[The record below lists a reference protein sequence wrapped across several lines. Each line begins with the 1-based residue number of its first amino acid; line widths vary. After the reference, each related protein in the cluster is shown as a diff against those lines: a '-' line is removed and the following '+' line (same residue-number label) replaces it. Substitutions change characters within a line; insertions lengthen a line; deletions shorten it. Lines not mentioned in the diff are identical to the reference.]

1 MKKLGISLLPFI
13 LLLMSTMTS
22 QAQNKK
28 LTIEDIF
35 SKRVYRS
42 ERFGPAYWVDNG
54 AGYTTVELSSGG
66 KGLEIVR
73 YDTKTGVKS
82 ILVSETDLTPAG
94 KIQALI
100 PEEYEWSPA
109 KDMLLITTNT
119 KRVWRQNTRGDNW
132 ILEIKTKKLHKLG
145 ESLLESSL
153 MFTKFSPDQTKVA
166 YVSRQNLYVEE
177 IATGKIT
184 QLTFDGGDNI
194 INGTFDWVYEEE
206 LDCRDG
212 FRWSPDSRK
221 IAYWQL
227 DTKGI
232 DNYYIINNTDSL
244 YPSVKAIPYPKAGCT
259 NSAARIGVVQATGGE
274 TMWMKIEG
282 DPRNNYLARMD
293 FAVSSDQ
300 IAVQQLNRLQNTNNV
315 ILCDVNTG
323 SAVTIFTDTDKAWVD
338 VCDDMTWLGNGK
350 YFTFI
355 SERGGWKQLY
365 KISRDGKT
373 IINLTP
379 GNYDIIQLISTN
391 EKAGYLY
398 FTASPDDPTT
408 AYLFRTKMDG
418 KGKLERLSPADLTG
432 HHSYNISPDCRYAI
446 HTFSNAST
454 PNTIDMVSLP
464 DHKQIRMLQEN
475 SELKAKYAQLDIN
488 PTEFFTI
495 ETANGVTLW
504 CSMIKPAGFDP
515 SKKYP
520 VLFHVYGEP
529 ASSTVQNRFSGG
541 DLWHQFLAQQGYIII
556 SVDNR
561 GTPMVRGREWRK
573 CIYKKIGVIAS
584 EDQANAA
591 LALMKKFSFI
601 DPERIGIWGWSGGG
615 AMTLNCMFRY
625 PDIYRTG
632 IAVAA
637 VSDEKFYDSIYEER
651 YMGLPQTN
659 EQEYREASAVTYA
672 GNLKGNLFIIH
683 GSGDDN
689 VHFQNFEVLVNE
701 LVKNNKMFTMM
712 EYPNRTHGIFEGQNT
727 SLHLYETMF
736 RYLQQNLPAGAR

>member
-1 MKKLGISLLPFI
+1 MKKSGISLLSFI
-13 LLLMSTMTS
+13 LLLLSTMTS

-54 AGYTTVELSSGG
+54 AGYTTVELSSTG
-66 KGLEIVR
+66 KGVEIVR
-73 YDTKTGVKS
+73 YDTKTGEKS

-94 KIQALI
+94 RTQALI
-100 PEEYEWSPA
+100 PEEYEWSPV

-132 ILEIKTKKLHKLG
+132 ILDIKTKKLHKLG
-145 ESLLESSL
+145 ESLPESSL

-232 DNYYIINNTDSL
+232 NNYYIINNTDSL

-259 NSAARIGVVQATGGE
+259 NSAARIGVVQASGGE
-274 TMWMKIEG
+274 TVWMKIEG

-293 FAVSSDQ
+293 FAVSPDQ

-323 SAVTIFTDTDKAWVD
+323 NAVTIFTDADNAWVD
-338 VCDDMTWLGNGK
+338 VCDDMAWLGNGK

-379 GNYDIIQLISTN
+379 GNYDIIQLISIN
-391 EKAGYLY
+391 EKAGYIY
-398 FTASPDDPTT
+398 FTASPDDPTA

-418 KGKLERLSPADLTG
+418 KGKLEKLSPADMTG
-432 HHSYNISPDCRYAI
+432 HHSYDISPDCRYAI

-464 DHKQIRMLQEN
+464 DHKQIRMLQNN

-504 CSMIKPAGFDP
+504 CSMIKPSGFDP

-591 LALMKKFSFI
+591 MALMKKFSFI
-601 DPERIGIWGWSGGG
+601 DPERVGIWGWSGGG

-625 PDIYRTG
+625 PDIYKTG

-651 YMGLPQTN
+651 YMGLPQSN
-659 EQEYREASAVTYA
+659 ENEYREASALTYA

-736 RYLQQNLPAGAR
+736 RYLKQNLPAGAR

>member
-1 MKKLGISLLPFI
+1 MKKSGISLLSFI
-13 LLLMSTMTS
+13 LLLVSAITL
-22 QAQNKK
+22 QAQDKK

-42 ERFGPAYWVDNG
+42 ERFGPAFWVDNG
-54 AGYTTVELSSGG
+54 AGYTTVEPSSPG
-66 KGLEIVR
+66 KGMEIVR
-73 YDTKTGVKS
+73 YDTKTGEKS

-94 KIQALI
+94 KTQALF

-132 ILEIKTKKLHKLG
+132 ILDIKTKRLHKLG
-145 ESLLESSL
+145 ESLPESSL
-153 MFTKFSPDQTKVA
+153 MFTKFSPDETKVA
-166 YVSRQNLYVEE
+166 YVSRQNLYVEDV
-177 IATGKIT
+177 ATGKIT

-232 DNYYIINNTDSL
+232 NSYYLINNTDSL
-244 YPSVKAIPYPKAGCT
+244 YPSVKSIPYPKAGCT
-259 NSAARIGVVQATGGE
+259 NSAARIGVVQVTGGE
-274 TMWMKIEG
+274 TVWMKIEG
-282 DPRNNYLARMD
+282 DPRDNYLARMD

-323 SAVTIFTDTDKAWVD
+323 SAVTVFTDTDKAWVD

-365 KISRDGKT
+365 KVSRDGKT

-379 GNYDIIQLISTN
+379 GKYDIIQLISTN
-391 EKAGYLY
+391 EKTGYIY
-398 FTASPDDPTT
+398 FTASPDDPTA

-418 KGKLERLSPADLTG
+418 KGKPEKLSPADMTG
-432 HHSYNISPDCRYAI
+432 HHSYDISPDCRYAI

-454 PNTIDMVSLP
+454 PNTINMISLP
-464 DHKQIRMLQEN
+464 DHKQIRMLEN
-475 SELKAKYAQLDIN
+475 NTELKAKYAQLDIN

-520 VLFHVYGEP
+520 VLFYVYGEP

-561 GTPMVRGREWRK
+561 GTPLVLGRDWRK

-601 DPERIGIWGWSGGG
+601 DPERVGIWGWSGGG

-625 PDIYRTG
+625 PDIYKTG

-659 EQEYREASAVTYA
+659 EKEYREASAVTYA

-712 EYPNRTHGIFEGQNT
+712 EYPNRTHGIFEGHNT
-727 SLHLYETMF
+727 TLHLYETMF
-736 RYLQQNLPAGAR
+736 HYLQQNLPAGGR